1 MNTKPYIVI
10 TDEDDETDVEKLML
24 DTGDELGY
32 NATPYT
38 TYGED
43 FTNGFGE
50 VYSEGGIFDDR

>member
-10 TDEDDETDVEKLML
+10 TDDEDESDVRELML

-43 FTNGFGE
+43 LGISGDFC
-50 VYSEGGIFDDR
+50 EGGIFDDR